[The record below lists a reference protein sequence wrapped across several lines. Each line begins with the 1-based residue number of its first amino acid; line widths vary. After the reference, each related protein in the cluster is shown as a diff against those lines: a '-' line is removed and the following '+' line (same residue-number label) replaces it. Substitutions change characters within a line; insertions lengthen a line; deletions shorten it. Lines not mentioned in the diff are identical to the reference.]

1 MINVLIVEPFELPY
15 EKEIPN
21 TLEAKQKIVGGH
33 IECTCLLDDDSVSI
47 ICNEEGKIRGLP
59 LNRDIGHDIIAGT
72 FIIAG
77 DDYENGEFISLTDEQ
92 ICKYKE
98 KFGKES
104 IAKTENK
111 IAEIMV
117 NKIINKDIEINY

>member
-1 MINVLIVEPFELPY
+1 M
-15 EKEIPN
+15 K
-21 TLEAKQKIVGGH
+21 K
-33 IECTCLLDDDSVSI
+33 
-47 ICNEEGKIRGLP
+47 
-59 LNRDIGHDIIAGT
+59 
-72 FIIAG
+72 
-77 DDYENGEFISLTDEQ
+77 GEFISLTDEQ

-104 IAKTENK
+104 IAETENK